1 VADANGGIER
11 AGLIAAVEQAADGIV
26 ITDTQGIIRYV
37 NPAFTA
43 MTGYASDEAVGQRT
57 SILRSGRHG
66 DAFYRDLWLTI
77 TSGRVWH
84 GEVVNRRKDGT
95 IYTEEMQITPVQDSD
110 GKIASYLAVKRD
122 VTERR
127 AAEQERAL
135 LAAIVESSDDAIAAA
150 TPEGIILN
158 WNRGA
163 QKTFGYSA
171 AEIVGKPCSLLFPP
185 DRHPLIAQVKTQV
198 LKGKSISG
206 HHGFALRKDG
216 TRFPA
221 STTACPIRDASG
233 TVTAISVVLRDVSD
247 KDEAANAR
255 ALLAS
260 IVDSSGEAILG
271 VSLDGTIVTWN
282 RGAAEL
288 FGYSSQ
294 EIIGTNVLVLSPPD
308 VREHT
313 RHNLERIRA
322 GENIATFE
330 SVRRRKDGRLIPV
343 SISISPIR
351 DDSGQ
356 TLGTSAT
363 IRDIGERLAA
373 EQKLRDSEARFRG
386 VFEHAPFGLCVSGLD
401 GRFIQ
406 VNPAFRRMVGYT
418 EQELHGMCFLDL
430 THPDDVPICL
440 GIKQALSENPN
451 ESLEIEKRYI
461 HRNGNVIWV
470 RSKISRVREATGDY
484 DVVHVEDITA
494 RKHAEEALRESEN
507 RFQVIADACPVMLWV
522 TDAEGG
528 NVFVNRFWRDFFCPI
543 GDQWEGDNWQTLFH
557 PEDAPAYIE
566 SFDRAVRDQAPFRA
580 EARVRR
586 ADGSWR
592 LVDSYAEPRLSPDG
606 TFLGHVGINS
616 DITNR
621 RQAEEAIRNSQ
632 ELAQSTIDELSS
644 HVCVL
649 DENGRIIAVNR
660 AWREFA
666 AANRSALQSPDE
678 TILDEG
684 ADYLAICDHAADAD
698 ADVAE
703 FACNIRAVLYGEK
716 EHYSLEYS
724 SHSPDQQRWFIGT
737 VHRFSIGRQPRILVE
752 HINITE
758 RKLAENALYLAS
770 QAAEDANRAKS
781 RFLASMSHEIRT
793 PMNGVVGMLQLLD
806 RSELTDEQRRYASI
820 AQHSGRVLLSLI
832 DDILDL
838 SKIEA
843 RKITFEKLDFNLQH
857 VIEDAVHLFRAEA
870 SDKGLHVR
878 IRVASDIP
886 ALLCGDPYRLRQ
898 ILTNLCANA
907 IKFTDRGEIAVGAAL
922 VSAPGSTATVRFTV
936 ADTGIGLRPDQ
947 IGSLFSPFTQAD
959 ASTTRKYGGTGLG
972 LAICK
977 QLVELM
983 GGTIGVESREGQGST
998 FWFTTDFDAAQNPD
1012 PRPSND
1018 GARGPAK
1025 IVPVERDATILVAE
1039 DNLVNREV
1047 TLAQLKMLGYR
1058 ATAVNNGAEAL
1069 NALDQSHF
1077 DLVLMD
1083 CEMPVMDGYEATR
1096 RIRASLCPK
1105 IPVIALTASAMVAD
1119 RDRCVQE
1126 GMNDFLSKPTDVAQ
1140 LSRLLDNWLPAANRG
1155 SKIFDPK
1162 RLLARAGGDSRL
1174 AGSNLR
1180 SFLNDAETQLADLRT
1195 SLGVSLP
1202 SAVRSQAHSLKA
1214 AASSAGAEA
1223 LETTLLE
1230 IERAAAASELDCGA
1244 SLLLRACEELESFR
1258 SNLESTGW
1266 LDRT

>member
-1 VADANGGIER
+1 VADGNGDIRR
-11 AGLIAAVEQAADGIV
+11 AGLTAAVEQAADGIL

-37 NPAFTA
+37 NPAFAA
-43 MTGYASDEAVGQRT
+43 MTGYDREEAVGLRT
-57 SILRSGRHG
+57 SIFRSGRHSKEL
-66 DAFYRDLWLTI
+66 YRDLWLTI

-84 GEVVNRRKDGT
+84 GELVNRRKDGT
-95 IYTEEMQITPVQDSD
+95 LYTEEMQITPVHDSD
-110 GKIASYLAVKRD
+110 GKIASYLAIKRD

-127 AAEQERAL
+127 SAEQEHAL
-135 LAAIVESSDDAIAAA
+135 LAAIVDSSDDAIAAVS
-150 TPEGIILN
+150 PEGIILN

-163 QKTFGYSA
+163 QKIFGYSA
-171 AEIVGKPCSLLFPP
+171 AEIVGKPSCILFPR
-185 DRHPLIAQVKTQV
+185 DRQPALAQIMAEV
-198 LKGKSISG
+198 LKGNSVSG
-206 HHGFALRKDG
+206 HHGFSLRKG
-216 TRFPA
+216 GKRFRA

-233 TVTAISVVLRDVSD
+233 TVTAVSVVLRDISD
-247 KDEAANAR
+247 QEEAAKAR

-271 VSLDGTIVTWN
+271 VSLDGTVVSWN

-288 FGYSSQ
+288 FGYSSE
-294 EIIGTNVLVLSPPD
+294 EIIGTNVLRLSPPD

-313 RHNLERIRA
+313 RHNIERIRV
-322 GENIATFE
+322 GEDIATFE
-330 SVRRRKDGRLIPV
+330 SVRVRKDGRLIPV

-351 DDSGQ
+351 DASGH
-356 TLGTSAT
+356 TLGTSAI
-363 IRDIGERLAA
+363 IRDIGQRLAA
-373 EQKLRDSEARFRG
+373 ERKLRDSEARFRG
-386 VFEHAPFGLCVSGLD
+386 VFEHAPIGLCVSGLD

-418 EQELHGMCFLDL
+418 EQELLSMHFLDL
-430 THPDDVPICL
+430 THPDDVPMCL

-451 ESLEIEKRYI
+451 ESPETEKRYV

-470 RSKISRVREATGDY
+470 RSKISRVQEASGDY

-494 RKHAEEALRESEN
+494 RKHAEEALSESED
-507 RFQVIADACPVMLWV
+507 RFRLIADACPAMLWV
-522 TDAEGG
+522 TDAQGG
-528 NVFVNRFWRDFFCPI
+528 NVFVNRFWRDFFCPT
-543 GDQWEGDNWQTLFH
+543 GDQSEGNGWQTLFH
-557 PEDAPAYIE
+557 PEDGQAYIE
-566 SFDRAVRDQAPFRA
+566 SFARAVRDRAPFRA

-586 ADGSWR
+586 GDGSLR
-592 LVDSYAEPRLSPDG
+592 LIDSYAEPRLSTAG
-606 TFLGHVGINS
+606 TFLGHVGISS
-616 DITNR
+616 DITDR

-666 AANRSALQSPDE
+666 AANRSVLQSPDE
-678 TILDEG
+678 TILNEG
-684 ADYLAICDHAADAD
+684 ADYLAICDQAAEAD
-698 ADVAE
+698 HEVAE

-724 SHSPDQQRWFIGT
+724 SHSPDRQRWFIGT

-752 HINITE
+752 HINITD

-770 QAAEDANRAKS
+770 QDAEEANRAKS

-793 PMNGVVGMLQLLD
+793 PMNGVIGMLQLLD
-806 RSELTDEQRRYASI
+806 QSELTDEQRRYASV

-843 RKITFEKLDFNLQH
+843 RKITFEKVDFNLQH
-857 VIEDAVHLFRAEA
+857 AIEDAVHLFRVEA
-870 SDKGLHVR
+870 SDKGLQVR
-878 IRVASDIP
+878 VRVAPDLP

-907 IKFTDRGEIAVGAAL
+907 IKFTDRGEIAVEVAL
-922 VSAPGSTATVRFTV
+922 VSAPGSTVTVRFTV

-972 LAICK
+972 LAISK

-998 FWFTTDFDAAQNPD
+998 FWFTAAFDAAQNSD
-1012 PRPSND
+1012 PRPSNN
-1018 GARGPAK
+1018 GANGRAN

-1047 TLAQLKMLGYR
+1047 TLAQLKKLGYR
-1058 ATAVNNGAEAL
+1058 ATAVNNGAEAV

-1083 CEMPVMDGYEATR
+1083 CEMPVMDGFEATR

-1105 IPVIALTASAMVAD
+1105 IPVIALTASAMVVD
-1119 RDRCVQE
+1119 RDRCAQE
-1126 GMNDFLSKPTDVAQ
+1126 GMDDFLSKPTDMAQ
-1140 LSRLLDNWLPAANRG
+1140 LSKLLDNWLPAAKRD
-1155 SKIFDPK
+1155 SKAPAIFNPD
-1162 RLLARAGGDSRL
+1162 RLLARDSL
-1174 AGSNLR
+1174 K
-1180 SFLNDAETQLADLRT
+1180 SFLNDAEMQLADLRAA
-1195 SLGVSLP
+1195 SHP
-1202 SAVRSQAHSLKA
+1202 SAIRSQAHSLKSA
-1214 AASSAGAEA
+1214 SSSAGGEA
-1223 LETTLLE
+1223 LEATFLE
-1230 IERAAAASELDCGA
+1230 IERAAAAAELDRCG
-1244 SLLLRACEELESFR
+1244 SLLLRAAEELESFR
-1258 SNLESTGW
+1258 RTLQYTGW
-1266 LDRT
+1266 LD

>member
-1 VADANGGIER
+1 VADGNGNIRR
-11 AGLIAAVEQAADGIV
+11 AGLTAAVEQAADGIL

-43 MTGYASDEAVGQRT
+43 MTGYARDEAVGQRT
-57 SILRSGRHG
+57 SILRSGRHS
-66 DAFYRDLWLTI
+66 DAFYRDIWLAI

-84 GEVVNRRKDGT
+84 GELVNRRKDGT
-95 IYTEEMQITPVQDSD
+95 LYTEEMQITPVQDPD

-127 AAEQERAL
+127 AAEQEHTL
-135 LAAIVESSDDAIAAA
+135 LAAIVESSDDAIAAVS
-150 TPEGIILN
+150 PEGIILN

-163 QKTFGYSA
+163 QKIFGYSA
-171 AEIVGKPCSLLFPP
+171 AEIVGRPSCLLFPR
-185 DRHPLIAQVKTQV
+185 DRLPALAQIMAEV
-198 LKGKSISG
+198 LKGNSVSG
-206 HHGFALRKDG
+206 HHGFSLRKDG
-216 TRFPA
+216 TSFRA

-233 TVTAISVVLRDVSD
+233 TVTAVSVVLRDISD
-247 KDEAANAR
+247 QAEAANAR

-260 IVDSSGEAILG
+260 IVDSSREAILG
-271 VSLDGTIVTWN
+271 VSLDGTVVSWN

-288 FGYSSQ
+288 FGYSSE
-294 EIIGTNVLVLSPPD
+294 EIIGTSVLRLSPPD
-308 VREHT
+308 VHEHT
-313 RHNLERIRA
+313 RHHIEKIRA
-322 GENIATFE
+322 GENIATYE
-330 SVRRRKDGRLIPV
+330 SVRVRTDGRLIPV

-351 DDSGQ
+351 DASGH
-356 TLGTSAT
+356 TVGTSA
-363 IRDIGERLAA
+363 IVRDISQRLAA
-373 EQKLRDSEARFRG
+373 ERKLRESEARFRG
-386 VFEHAPFGLCVSGLD
+386 VFEHAPIGLCVSGLD

-418 EQELHGMCFLDL
+418 EQQLLNMHFLDL
-430 THPDDVPICL
+430 THPDDVPMCL
-440 GIKQALSENPN
+440 GIKQALSEHPN

-461 HRNGNVIWV
+461 HSNGNVVWV

-507 RFQVIADACPVMLWV
+507 RFRVIADACPTMLWV
-522 TDAEGG
+522 TNTEGG
-528 NVFVNRFWRDFFCPI
+528 NVFVNRFWRDFFCPT
-543 GDQWEGDNWQTLFH
+543 DSQSEGNGWQTLFH
-557 PEDAPAYIE
+557 PEDAPAFIE
-566 SFDRAVRDQAPFRA
+566 SFARAVRDRAPFRA

-592 LVDSYAEPRLSPDG
+592 LIDSYAEPRMSPDG

-621 RQAEEAIRNSQ
+621 RQAEQAIRNSH

-649 DENGRIIAVNR
+649 DETGRVIAVNR
-660 AWREFA
+660 AWRECA
-666 AANRSALQSPDE
+666 AANQRAVIS
-678 TILDEG
+678 EG
-684 ADYLAICDHAADAD
+684 SDYLAICDYAAIDGDAE
-698 ADVAE
+698 AAE
-703 FACNIRAVLYGEK
+703 FAANVRSVLNGEK
-716 EHYSLEYS
+716 EHYALEYS
-724 SHSPDQQRWFIGT
+724 CHAPDRQRWFIGT

-752 HINITE
+752 HINITD

-770 QAAEDANRAKS
+770 QDAEEANRAKS

-793 PMNGVVGMLQLLD
+793 PMNGVIGMLQLLD
-806 RSELTDEQRRYASI
+806 QSELTDEQRRYASV

-857 VIEDAVHLFRAEA
+857 AIEDAVHLFRAEA
-870 SDKGLHVR
+870 SEKGLQVR
-878 IRVASDIP
+878 IRVAPDLP

-907 IKFTDRGEIAVGAAL
+907 IKFTDRGEIAVEAAL
-922 VSAPGSTATVRFTV
+922 VGAPGSTVTVRFTV

-972 LAICK
+972 LAISK

-983 GGTIGVESREGQGST
+983 GGTIGVESSEGQGST
-998 FWFTTDFDAAQNPD
+998 FWFTAVFEAAQNPD
-1012 PRPSND
+1012 PRPSNN
-1018 GARGPAK
+1018 GASGRANV
-1025 IVPVERDATILVAE
+1025 VPVQRDATILVAE

-1047 TLAQLKMLGYR
+1047 TLAQLKKLGYR
-1058 ATAVNNGAEAL
+1058 ATAVNNGAEAV

-1083 CEMPVMDGYEATR
+1083 CEMPVMDGFEATR

-1105 IPVIALTASAMVAD
+1105 IPVIALTASAMVVD
-1119 RDRCVQE
+1119 RDRCAQE
-1126 GMNDFLSKPTDVAQ
+1126 GMDDFLSKPTDMAQ
-1140 LSRLLDNWLPAANRG
+1140 LSAILDNWLPAAKRD
-1155 SKIFDPK
+1155 SK
-1162 RLLARAGGDSRL
+1162 
-1174 AGSNLR
+1174 
-1180 SFLNDAETQLADLRT
+1180 
-1195 SLGVSLP
+1195 
-1202 SAVRSQAHSLKA
+1202 
-1214 AASSAGAEA
+1214 
-1223 LETTLLE
+1223 
-1230 IERAAAASELDCGA
+1230 
-1244 SLLLRACEELESFR
+1244 
-1258 SNLESTGW
+1258 
-1266 LDRT
+1266 